1 MLEDALLCRE
11 AGVWWRKTMGTSI
24 EHVVAL
30 IPEWR
35 DRRVDVQPIAGGYT
49 NANFRVDVDDEVF
62 FIRIPSPEAD
72 LLAIDRKTEAQNT
85 LAAANTGIAPRVLRH
100 LQEHGVLV
108 MEFIHG
114 EPMTI
119 SKLQAEGMPRRV
131 AQSIKMLHAGH
142 RFVNEFNIFHLLD
155 HYLRVIAEKDVE
167 LPEGFHE
174 HMPLAQQLKDVLAV
188 SPMDSLPCHND
199 LIPENFIDDGDLLRL
214 VDFEYSGNND
224 PCFELGNAAMSL
236 EYDEEMTVEL
246 CRAYFGDLR
255 RSTLARVQLY
265 GLAAHLTWTAWS
277 CIQKKFSDVAYDFWW
292 NAHYHWD
299 PALKT
304 IQSHAFSK
312 WMEEA
317 QQ

>member
-1 MLEDALLCRE
+1 MNN
-11 AGVWWRKTMGTSI
+11 TI
-24 EHVVAL
+24 EQVIAL

-35 DRRVDVQPIAGGYT
+35 DRRVDVKPIAGGYT
-49 NANFRVDVDDEVF
+49 NANFRVDVDDDVY
-62 FIRIPSPEAD
+62 FIRISSPEAD
-72 LLAIDRKTEAQNT
+72 LLAIDRYAEVQNIV
-85 LAAANTGIAPRVLRH
+85 AAAKTGVAPRILH
-100 LQEHGVLV
+100 YLQDQGVLV

-119 SKLQAEGMPRRV
+119 SKLQAEGMPKRV
-131 AQSIKMLHAGH
+131 AQSIKMLHAGP
-142 RFVNEFNIFHLLD
+142 RFANEFNIFALLD
-155 HYLRVIAEKDVE
+155 HYLEVVVEKDVE

-174 HMPLAQQLKDVLAV
+174 HMPVAQQLKEVLAV

-236 EYDEEMTVEL
+236 EYDEAMTAAL

-255 RSTLARVQLY
+255 RSTLARIQLY
-265 GLAAHLTWTAWS
+265 GLAAHMTWTAWS

-299 PALKT
+299 PALET
-304 IQSHAFSK
+304 IQSQTFST